1 MAVLL
6 PTIFVPFP
14 KVHGLS
20 MGGVLTPVVTSM
32 AVRPSPYLVLS
43 SFFKSWSSRPLT
55 DCPHHQSMEAQQQDL
70 IEVVQVELVKVAVAS
85 WPRSS
90 AS

>member
-6 PTIFVPFP
+6 PTIFVPLP
-14 KVHGLS
+14 KVHGLP

-32 AVRPSPYLVLS
+32 AVRPSPYLVLN
-43 SFFKSWSSRPLT
+43 SFFRSWSSRPLT
-55 DCPHHQSMEAQQQDL
+55 DHPQHQSIEAQQQDL
-70 IEVVQVELVKVAVAS
+70 MKVVQVELVKVAVAS

-90 AS
+90 VI